1 MATSKEFLDY
11 LAERLSGVEGVTF
24 RPMMGEYLVYYK
36 GKLIGDIC
44 DNRLLIKPVES
55 AKRLLPDA
63 RLEPPY
69 EGAKPMILVEETD
82 DGELLGK
89 LFEETYLELPEP
101 KPKKKKVQK

>member
-11 LAERLSGVEGVTF
+11 LSERLSGVDGVTF

-63 RLEPPY
+63 RFEPPY

-82 DGELLGK
+82 DGEFLGK
-89 LFEETYLELPEP
+89 LFEETYPELPEP
-101 KPKKKKVQK
+101 KPKKKRVQK